1 MGTRHVARLRSVS
14 AGYHH
19 GRTVLHDVDL
29 DVPFGRQLA
38 VLGASGAGKSTL
50 VRVLTGELSPT
61 SGTVSHDGH
70 RPRTAVVNQQAWLYP
85 WLTVREN
92 ISLGLR
98 FTRNTS
104 ARAVDIDGIVALL
117 GLSSVINSYP
127 DELSG
132 GQAQRTSLARALAV
146 QPDWLLLDEPFSA
159 LDPATRTELQ
169 RWLRTTVT
177 NAGLTSVIVT
187 HDIDEALLL
196 ADDIVLVD
204 TAGRLAHRWT
214 NDTPA
219 SGASS
224 AQLHPLRSRIRAAY
238 APDGATL
245 EPGDEEFSGTA
256 ASGVRHG

>member
-1 MGTRHVARLRSVS
+1 MGTRHIVHLRSVT

-19 GRTVLHDVDL
+19 GKPVLRDVDL

-38 VLGASGAGKSTL
+38 ILGPSGAGKSTL
-50 VRVLTGELSPT
+50 VRILTGELHPT
-61 SGTVSHDGH
+61 SGTVIHDDG
-70 RPRTAVVNQQAWLYP
+70 RPRTSVVNQQAWLYP

-92 ISLGLR
+92 IGLGLR
-98 FTRNTS
+98 FGANTQ
-104 ARAVDIDGIVALL
+104 ARAGNIDEIVDLL
-117 GLSSVINSYP
+117 GLSSVITSYP

-169 RWLRTTVT
+169 TWLRTTVT
-177 NAGLTSVIVT
+177 VAGLTSAIVT

-204 TAGRLAHRWT
+204 STGHVSNRWT
-214 NDTPA
+214 NEDPA
-219 SGASS
+219 TSASS

-238 APDGATL
+238 APLGTTL
-245 EPGDEEFSGTA
+245 ETGDEEFSGS
-256 ASGVRHG
+256 ASQAVLHG

>member
-1 MGTRHVARLRSVS
+1 MGTRHVARLNGVH
-14 AGYHH
+14 AGYH
-19 GRTVLHDVDL
+19 GRTVLRDVTL
-29 DVPFGRQLA
+29 DVPLGRQLA

-61 SGTVSHDGH
+61 SGTLTHDGASS
-70 RPRTAVVNQQAWLYP
+70 RTAVVNQQAWLYP

-92 ISLGLR
+92 IALGLR
-98 FTRNTS
+98 FTKNNS
-104 ARAVDIDGIVALL
+104 ARTVNLEDIIALL
-117 GLSSVINSYP
+117 GLGPVVDSYP

-132 GQAQRTSLARALAV
+132 GQAQRTSLARALAI

-169 RWLRTTVT
+169 TWLRTTVT
-177 NAGLTSVIVT
+177 KAGLTSVIVT

-204 TAGRLAHRWT
+204 TSGALAHRWR
-214 NDTPA
+214 NDSPA
-219 SGASS
+219 TSAGT

-238 APDGATL
+238 APLDATL
-245 EPGDEEFSGTA
+245 EHGDEEFSGTA
-256 ASGVRHG
+256 FAGARHG